1 LDDVK
6 GVAVAQTDIRLTA
19 NENRPSS
26 WWRKG
31 EAWRDRMT
39 IDLPAGK
46 TLAELHGRLVI
57 LPVEAFLQSVQTP
70 LLACPAAPVPE

>member
-1 LDDVK
+1 
-6 GVAVAQTDIRLTA
+6 
-19 NENRPSS
+19 
-26 WWRKG
+26 
-31 EAWRDRMT
+31 MT